1 MTLAKF
7 CQRLSLIIP
16 FTQPIALTRKLNITV
31 IKKPIQRNHMFA
43 IFALI
48 LEDAIF
54 GYCSYPRLSLISNT
68 DLKDDSCNFVV
79 SYGSS
84 TILFFAI

>member
-16 FTQPIALTRKLNITV
+16 FTQSIALTRKQNIIV
-31 IKKPIQRNHMFA
+31 IKKTIQRKHMFA

-54 GYCSYPRLSLISNT
+54 GYCPFPRLSLISNT
-68 DLKDDSCNFVV
+68 DLKDGSCNFVV